1 MSEPGSSSDEGSSSF
16 SSKSESAMSESSGS
30 LLESC
35 TRETLDDLPNR
46 RTLAIASSSS
56 MALGEGVVFDAIPI
70 VRSEFTADH
79 LKNNLL
85 NNEKQ
90 VEALRQ
96 SCNIPRSVGIRLVH
110 DEEWP
115 SEPPQGHVMFYTQ
128 ILLTLGV
135 RLPLHPWLQKMLSLI
150 GYAPGQ
156 LNPGFWDTLIGFY
169 IIWMECGLCEPSF
182 HQWRYCYKMRPA
194 KSCTGY
200 AECACRSER
209 ERIVYGKKKAYYTW
223 KNRWCFLYND
233 WEYDKGVTPERRVLT
248 HFQTE
253 LSDIEK
259 VLRVPKEDRHLSK
272 LRPLFRRYG
281 FQPLVSESQGRSM
294 EKVSKKT
301 GTSTHKRRAPMLVH
315 SEDILP
321 HKKIHKFRGE
331 PSVRPKSQDGVLK
344 GPAFRKTGVE
354 AVENDVVVVVGEGSR
369 LLPPP
374 LTMEHT
380 VQENDPG
387 SRHEGKGKER
397 AGSVPWKDLR
407 VATRPKDFGDINNCL
422 AGRRFAFDE
431 LGEPLAKD
439 ESDCDR
445 MLKLSSYVM
454 AEYHDRLQ
462 EVERYK
468 AKLKENKQ
476 LVDEARRN
484 KGLLT
489 QALQLKDETM
499 ESLKRRNGENLRL
512 KKLFEATKKKL
523 EVATLEV
530 SKVRGE
536 LDGALVEISEL
547 EKSIPTER
555 EAAVQEYLSSSTFH
569 LAIKPHC
576 AQEARFEKRKWMAVL
591 DRYDDG
597 SILRKYHEDID
608 EHHRKGETFVLT
620 VDPSSEDESDNEGSA
635 DVQTQHGEEGIGDAE
650 DDGRTRSD
658 TARGSAS
665 DENE

>member
-30 LLESC
+30 LLESG

-46 RTLAIASSSS
+46 QTLAIASSSS

-85 NNEKQ
+85 DNEKQ

-96 SCNIPRSVGIRLVH
+96 SCNIPRSVGIRL
-110 DEEWP
+110 
-115 SEPPQGHVMFYTQ
+115 
-128 ILLTLGV
+128 
-135 RLPLHPWLQKMLSLI
+135 
-150 GYAPGQ
+150 
-156 LNPGFWDTLIGFY
+156 
-169 IIWMECGLCEPSF
+169 
-182 HQWRYCYKMRPA
+182 MRPA

-294 EKVSKKT
+294 EKVSKKI
-301 GTSTHKRRAPMLVH
+301 GTSTHKRKAPVLVP

-321 HKKIHKFRGE
+321 HKKIHKSRGE

-354 AVENDVVVVVGEGSR
+354 AVENAAAVVAGEGSR

-380 VQENDPG
+380 VQESDPG
-387 SRHEGKGKER
+387 SRHEGKGKEK

-512 KKLFEATKKKL
+512 KKLFEATKKQL

-569 LAIKPHC
+569 LAIKPYC

-608 EHHRKGETFVLT
+608 EHHRKGETFVLA
-620 VDPSSEDESDNEGSA
+620 VDPSSEDESDNEGNA
-635 DVQTQHGEEGIGDAE
+635 DAQTQHGEEDLGDAE

>member
-46 RTLAIASSSS
+46 QTLAIASSSS
-56 MALGEGVVFDAIPI
+56 MALGEGVVFYAIPI

-85 NNEKQ
+85 DNEKQ

-200 AECACRSER
+200 AECACRSKR

-233 WEYDKGVTPERRVLT
+233 WEYDKGVTPERLT
-248 HFQTE
+248 WGTIKLFGQE

-301 GTSTHKRRAPMLVH
+301 GTSTNKRKAPVLVP

-344 GPAFRKTGVE
+344 GTAFRKTGVE
-354 AVENDVVVVVGEGSR
+354 AVENAAAVVAGEGSR

-380 VQENDPG
+380 VQESDPG

-431 LGEPLAKD
+431 LG
-439 ESDCDR
+439 
-445 MLKLSSYVM
+445 
-454 AEYHDRLQ
+454 
-462 EVERYK
+462 
-468 AKLKENKQ
+468 
-476 LVDEARRN
+476 
-484 KGLLT
+484 
-489 QALQLKDETM
+489 
-499 ESLKRRNGENLRL
+499 
-512 KKLFEATKKKL
+512 
-523 EVATLEV
+523 
-530 SKVRGE
+530 
-536 LDGALVEISEL
+536 
-547 EKSIPTER
+547 
-555 EAAVQEYLSSSTFH
+555 
-569 LAIKPHC
+569 
-576 AQEARFEKRKWMAVL
+576 
-591 DRYDDG
+591 
-597 SILRKYHEDID
+597 
-608 EHHRKGETFVLT
+608 
-620 VDPSSEDESDNEGSA
+620 
-635 DVQTQHGEEGIGDAE
+635 
-650 DDGRTRSD
+650 
-658 TARGSAS
+658 
-665 DENE
+665 

>member
-35 TRETLDDLPNR
+35 SRETLDELPNR
-46 RTLAIASSSS
+46 QTLAIASSSS

-85 NNEKQ
+85 DNEKQ

-301 GTSTHKRRAPMLVH
+301 GTSTNKRKAPVLVP

-354 AVENDVVVVVGEGSR
+354 AVENAAAVVAGEGSR
-369 LLPPP
+369 LLPPL

-380 VQENDPG
+380 VQESDPG

-397 AGSVPWKDLR
+397 AGNVPWKDLR

-512 KKLFEATKKKL
+512 NKLLEATKKQL

-569 LAIKPHC
+569 LAIKPYC

-608 EHHRKGETFVLT
+608 EHHRNGETFVLA
-620 VDPSSEDESDNEGSA
+620 VDPSSEDESDNEGGA
-635 DVQTQHGEEGIGDAE
+635 DAQTQHGEEDLGDAE

-665 DENE
+665 DESE

>member
-46 RTLAIASSSS
+46 RTLAITSSSS
-56 MALGEGVVFDAIPI
+56 MALCEGVVFDAIFI

-301 GTSTHKRRAPMLVH
+301 GTSTHKRKAPVLVP

-354 AVENDVVVVVGEGSR
+354 AVENAAAVVAGEGSR

-380 VQENDPG
+380 VQESDPG

-512 KKLFEATKKKL
+512 KKLFEATKKQF

-569 LAIKPHC
+569 LAIKPYC

-608 EHHRKGETFVLT
+608 EHHRKGETFVLA
-620 VDPSSEDESDNEGSA
+620 VDPSSEDESDNEGNA
-635 DVQTQHGEEGIGDAE
+635 DAQTQHGEEDLGDAE
-650 DDGRTRSD
+650 DDGRMRSD

>member
-46 RTLAIASSSS
+46 RTLSIASSSS

-115 SEPPQGHVMFYTQ
+115 SEPPQGHVMFYTH

-200 AECACRSER
+200 AKCACRSER
-209 ERIVYGKKKAYYTW
+209 ERI
-223 KNRWCFLYND
+223 
-233 WEYDKGVTPERRVLT
+233 EYDKGVTPERRVLN

-301 GTSTHKRRAPMLVH
+301 GTSTHKRRAPVLVP

-354 AVENDVVVVVGEGSR
+354 AVENAAAVVVGEGSR

-407 VATRPKDFGDINNCL
+407 IATRPKDFGDINNCL

-512 KKLFEATKKKL
+512 KKLFEATKKQL

-608 EHHRKGETFVLT
+608 EHHRKGETFVLA

-635 DVQTQHGEEGIGDAE
+635 DAQTQHGEEGLGDAE

>member
-1 MSEPGSSSDEGSSSF
+1 
-16 SSKSESAMSESSGS
+16 
-30 LLESC
+30 
-35 TRETLDDLPNR
+35 
-46 RTLAIASSSS
+46 

-85 NNEKQ
+85 DNEKQ

-182 HQWRYCYKMRPA
+182 YQWRYCYKMRPA

-209 ERIVYGKKKAYYTW
+209 ERIVY
-223 KNRWCFLYND
+223 
-233 WEYDKGVTPERRVLT
+233 V
-248 HFQTE
+248 
-253 LSDIEK
+253 
-259 VLRVPKEDRHLSK
+259 
-272 LRPLFRRYG
+272 
-281 FQPLVSESQGRSM
+281 

-301 GTSTHKRRAPMLVH
+301 GTSTHKRKAPVLVP

-354 AVENDVVVVVGEGSR
+354 AVENAAAVVAGEGSR

-380 VQENDPG
+380 VQESDPG

-512 KKLFEATKKKL
+512 KKLFEATKKQL

-547 EKSIPTER
+547 EKSIPT
-555 EAAVQEYLSSSTFH
+555 
-569 LAIKPHC
+569 
-576 AQEARFEKRKWMAVL
+576 
-591 DRYDDG
+591 D
-597 SILRKYHEDID
+597 
-608 EHHRKGETFVLT
+608 
-620 VDPSSEDESDNEGSA
+620 
-635 DVQTQHGEEGIGDAE
+635 
-650 DDGRTRSD
+650 
-658 TARGSAS
+658 
-665 DENE
+665 

>member
-46 RTLAIASSSS
+46 QTLAIASSSS

-96 SCNIPRSVGIRLVH
+96 SCNIPRSVGIRL
-110 DEEWP
+110 
-115 SEPPQGHVMFYTQ
+115 
-128 ILLTLGV
+128 
-135 RLPLHPWLQKMLSLI
+135 
-150 GYAPGQ
+150 
-156 LNPGFWDTLIGFY
+156 
-169 IIWMECGLCEPSF
+169 
-182 HQWRYCYKMRPA
+182 MRPA

-233 WEYDKGVTPERRVLT
+233 WEYDKGVTPERLT
-248 HFQTE
+248 RGTIQLFGQE

-301 GTSTHKRRAPMLVH
+301 GTSTNKRKAPVLVP

-344 GPAFRKTGVE
+344 GPAFRKTGV
-354 AVENDVVVVVGEGSR
+354 
-369 LLPPP
+369 
-374 LTMEHT
+374 
-380 VQENDPG
+380 
-387 SRHEGKGKER
+387 
-397 AGSVPWKDLR
+397 
-407 VATRPKDFGDINNCL
+407 
-422 AGRRFAFDE
+422 
-431 LGEPLAKD
+431 
-439 ESDCDR
+439 
-445 MLKLSSYVM
+445 
-454 AEYHDRLQ
+454 
-462 EVERYK
+462 
-468 AKLKENKQ
+468 
-476 LVDEARRN
+476 
-484 KGLLT
+484 
-489 QALQLKDETM
+489 
-499 ESLKRRNGENLRL
+499 
-512 KKLFEATKKKL
+512 
-523 EVATLEV
+523 
-530 SKVRGE
+530 
-536 LDGALVEISEL
+536 
-547 EKSIPTER
+547 
-555 EAAVQEYLSSSTFH
+555 
-569 LAIKPHC
+569 
-576 AQEARFEKRKWMAVL
+576 
-591 DRYDDG
+591 
-597 SILRKYHEDID
+597 
-608 EHHRKGETFVLT
+608 
-620 VDPSSEDESDNEGSA
+620 
-635 DVQTQHGEEGIGDAE
+635 
-650 DDGRTRSD
+650 
-658 TARGSAS
+658 
-665 DENE
+665 

>member
-30 LLESC
+30 LLESG

-46 RTLAIASSSS
+46 QTLAIASSSS

-85 NNEKQ
+85 DNEKQ

-96 SCNIPRSVGIRLVH
+96 SCNIPRSVGIRL
-110 DEEWP
+110 
-115 SEPPQGHVMFYTQ
+115 
-128 ILLTLGV
+128 
-135 RLPLHPWLQKMLSLI
+135 
-150 GYAPGQ
+150 
-156 LNPGFWDTLIGFY
+156 
-169 IIWMECGLCEPSF
+169 
-182 HQWRYCYKMRPA
+182 MRPA

-248 HFQTE
+248 HFQTVVTRGTIKLFGQE

-294 EKVSKKT
+294 EKVSKKI
-301 GTSTHKRRAPMLVH
+301 GTSTHKRKAPVLVP

-321 HKKIHKFRGE
+321 HKKIHKSRGE

-354 AVENDVVVVVGEGSR
+354 AVENAAAVVAGEGSR

-380 VQENDPG
+380 VQESDPG
-387 SRHEGKGKER
+387 SRHEGKGKEK

-512 KKLFEATKKKL
+512 KKLFEATKKQL

-569 LAIKPHC
+569 LAIKPYC

-608 EHHRKGETFVLT
+608 EHHRKGETFVLA
-620 VDPSSEDESDNEGSA
+620 VDPSSEDESDNEGNA
-635 DVQTQHGEEGIGDAE
+635 DAQTQHGEEDLGDAE

>member
-1 MSEPGSSSDEGSSSF
+1 
-16 SSKSESAMSESSGS
+16 
-30 LLESC
+30 
-35 TRETLDDLPNR
+35 
-46 RTLAIASSSS
+46 
-56 MALGEGVVFDAIPI
+56 
-70 VRSEFTADH
+70 
-79 LKNNLL
+79 
-85 NNEKQ
+85 
-90 VEALRQ
+90 
-96 SCNIPRSVGIRLVH
+96 
-110 DEEWP
+110 
-115 SEPPQGHVMFYTQ
+115 MFYTQ

-248 HFQTE
+248 HFQTVVTRGTIQLFGQE

-301 GTSTHKRRAPMLVH
+301 GTSTHKRRAPVLVP

-321 HKKIHKFRGE
+321 HKKIHKFREE

-354 AVENDVVVVVGEGSR
+354 AVENAAAVVVGEGSR

-397 AGSVPWKDLR
+397 AGSVPWKNLR
-407 VATRPKDFGDINNCL
+407 IATRPKDFGDINNCL

-499 ESLKRRNGENLRL
+499 ESL
-512 KKLFEATKKKL
+512 
-523 EVATLEV
+523 EV

-608 EHHRKGETFVLT
+608 EHHRKGETFVLA

-635 DVQTQHGEEGIGDAE
+635 DAQTQHGEEGLGDAE

>member
-16 SSKSESAMSESSGS
+16 SSKFESAMSESSGS

-46 RTLAIASSSS
+46 QTLAIASSSS
-56 MALGEGVVFDAIPI
+56 MALGEGVVFYAIPI

-200 AECACRSER
+200 TECACRSER

-301 GTSTHKRRAPMLVH
+301 GTSTNKRKAPVLVP

-354 AVENDVVVVVGEGSR
+354 AVENAAAVVAGEGSR

-380 VQENDPG
+380 VQESDPG

-512 KKLFEATKKKL
+512 KKLLEATKKQF

-569 LAIKPHC
+569 LAIKPYC

-608 EHHRKGETFVLT
+608 EHHRKGETFVLA

-635 DVQTQHGEEGIGDAE
+635 DAQTQHGEEDLRDAE

>member
-301 GTSTHKRRAPMLVH
+301 GTSTHKRRAPV
-315 SEDILP
+315 
-321 HKKIHKFRGE
+321 
-331 PSVRPKSQDGVLK
+331 
-344 GPAFRKTGVE
+344 KTGVE
-354 AVENDVVVVVGEGSR
+354 AVENAAAVVVGEGSR
-369 LLPPP
+369 LLPHP

-512 KKLFEATKKKL
+512 KKLFEATKKQL

-576 AQEARFEKRKWMAVL
+576 AQEARFEKRKWMVVL

-608 EHHRKGETFVLT
+608 EHHRKGETFVLA

-635 DVQTQHGEEGIGDAE
+635 DAQTQHGEEGLGDAE

>member
-1 MSEPGSSSDEGSSSF
+1 
-16 SSKSESAMSESSGS
+16 
-30 LLESC
+30 
-35 TRETLDDLPNR
+35 
-46 RTLAIASSSS
+46 
-56 MALGEGVVFDAIPI
+56 
-70 VRSEFTADH
+70 
-79 LKNNLL
+79 
-85 NNEKQ
+85 
-90 VEALRQ
+90 
-96 SCNIPRSVGIRLVH
+96 
-110 DEEWP
+110 
-115 SEPPQGHVMFYTQ
+115 
-128 ILLTLGV
+128 
-135 RLPLHPWLQKMLSLI
+135 
-150 GYAPGQ
+150 
-156 LNPGFWDTLIGFY
+156 
-169 IIWMECGLCEPSF
+169 MECGLCEPSF

-301 GTSTHKRRAPMLVH
+301 GTSTHKRKAPVLVP

-331 PSVRPKSQDGVLK
+331 PSVTPKSQDVVLK
-344 GPAFRKTGVE
+344 GPAFRKTGVK
-354 AVENDVVVVVGEGSR
+354 AVDNAAAVVAGEGSR
-369 LLPPP
+369 LLPHP

-380 VQENDPG
+380 VQESDPG

-512 KKLFEATKKKL
+512 KKLFEATKKQL

-569 LAIKPHC
+569 LAIKPYY

-608 EHHRKGETFVLT
+608 EHHRKGETFVLA

-635 DVQTQHGEEGIGDAE
+635 DAQTQHGEEDLGDAE

>member
-46 RTLAIASSSS
+46 QTLAIASSSS

-85 NNEKQ
+85 DNEKQ

-301 GTSTHKRRAPMLVH
+301 GTSTNKRKAPVLVP

-354 AVENDVVVVVGEGSR
+354 AVENAAAIVAGEGSR

-380 VQENDPG
+380 VQESDPG

-397 AGSVPWKDLR
+397 TGSVPWKDLR
-407 VATRPKDFGDINNCL
+407 VATRPKDFGDINNYL

-462 EVERYK
+462 KVERYK

-476 LVDEARRN
+476 LVDEARKN

-512 KKLFEATKKKL
+512 KKLLEATKKQL

-569 LAIKPHC
+569 LAIKPYC

-608 EHHRKGETFVLT
+608 EHHRKGETFVLA

-635 DVQTQHGEEGIGDAE
+635 DAQTQHGEEDLGDAE

>member
-30 LLESC
+30 LLESG

-46 RTLAIASSSS
+46 QTLAIASSSS

-85 NNEKQ
+85 DNEKQ

-248 HFQTE
+248 HFQTVVTRGTIQLFGQE

-301 GTSTHKRRAPMLVH
+301 GTSTHKRKAPVLVP

-344 GPAFRKTGVE
+344 GPAFRKTGVKTVDD
-354 AVENDVVVVVGEGSR
+354 ATAVVVGEGSR
-369 LLPPP
+369 LLPHP

-380 VQENDPG
+380 VQESDPG

-499 ESLKRRNGENLRL
+499 ESLKRRNGENLEGNEESGGSKRL
-512 KKLFEATKKKL
+512 IIGPKSAK
-523 EVATLEV
+523 TLVQQKV
-530 SKVRGE
+530 SGFV
-536 LDGALVEISEL
+536 
-547 EKSIPTER
+547 
-555 EAAVQEYLSSSTFH
+555 TFAWLLGCFSH
-569 LAIKPHC
+569 
-576 AQEARFEKRKWMAVL
+576 
-591 DRYDDG
+591 
-597 SILRKYHEDID
+597 
-608 EHHRKGETFVLT
+608 
-620 VDPSSEDESDNEGSA
+620 
-635 DVQTQHGEEGIGDAE
+635 
-650 DDGRTRSD
+650 
-658 TARGSAS
+658 
-665 DENE
+665 

>member
-248 HFQTE
+248 HFQIE

-301 GTSTHKRRAPMLVH
+301 GTSTHKRRAPVLVP

-354 AVENDVVVVVGEGSR
+354 AVENAAAVVVGEGSR

-407 VATRPKDFGDINNCL
+407 IATRPKDFEDINNCL

-431 LGEPLAKD
+431 LGEPLAND

-468 AKLKENKQ
+468 AKLNENKQ

-512 KKLFEATKKKL
+512 KKLFEATKKQL

-608 EHHRKGETFVLT
+608 EHHRKGETFVLA

-635 DVQTQHGEEGIGDAE
+635 DAQTQHGEEGLGDAE

>member
-1 MSEPGSSSDEGSSSF
+1 
-16 SSKSESAMSESSGS
+16 
-30 LLESC
+30 
-35 TRETLDDLPNR
+35 
-46 RTLAIASSSS
+46 
-56 MALGEGVVFDAIPI
+56 
-70 VRSEFTADH
+70 
-79 LKNNLL
+79 
-85 NNEKQ
+85 
-90 VEALRQ
+90 
-96 SCNIPRSVGIRLVH
+96 
-110 DEEWP
+110 
-115 SEPPQGHVMFYTQ
+115 
-128 ILLTLGV
+128 
-135 RLPLHPWLQKMLSLI
+135 
-150 GYAPGQ
+150 
-156 LNPGFWDTLIGFY
+156 
-169 IIWMECGLCEPSF
+169 MECGLCEPSF

-200 AECACRSER
+200 AECACQSER
-209 ERIVYGKKKAYYTW
+209 ERIVYGKKKAYYIW

-233 WEYDKGVTPERRVLT
+233 WEYDKGVTPERLT
-248 HFQTE
+248 RGTIKLFGQE

-301 GTSTHKRRAPMLVH
+301 GTSTNKRKAPVLVP

-354 AVENDVVVVVGEGSR
+354 AVENDAAVVAGEGSR

-380 VQENDPG
+380 VQESDPG

-397 AGSVPWKDLR
+397 AGSVSWKDLR
-407 VATRPKDFGDINNCL
+407 VTTQPKDFGDINNCL

-512 KKLFEATKKKL
+512 KKLLEATKKQL

-569 LAIKPHC
+569 LAIKPYY

-608 EHHRKGETFVLT
+608 EHHRKGETFVLA
-620 VDPSSEDESDNEGSA
+620 VDPSSEDESDNEGGA
-635 DVQTQHGEEGIGDAE
+635 DAQTQHGEEDLGDAE

>member
-1 MSEPGSSSDEGSSSF
+1 MGEREERPSEREESGSGSGNILAKMSEPGSSSDEGSFSF

-46 RTLAIASSSS
+46 QTLAIASSSS

-96 SCNIPRSVGIRLVH
+96 SCNIPRSVGRRSDDRLAM
-110 DEEWP
+110 
-115 SEPPQGHVMFYTQ
+115 Q
-128 ILLTLGV
+128 
-135 RLPLHPWLQKMLSLI
+135 
-150 GYAPGQ
+150 
-156 LNPGFWDTLIGFY
+156 
-169 IIWMECGLCEPSF
+169 
-182 HQWRYCYKMRPA
+182 
-194 KSCTGY
+194 
-200 AECACRSER
+200 
-209 ERIVYGKKKAYYTW
+209 
-223 KNRWCFLYND
+223 
-233 WEYDKGVTPERRVLT
+233 
-248 HFQTE
+248 
-253 LSDIEK
+253 
-259 VLRVPKEDRHLSK
+259 
-272 LRPLFRRYG
+272 
-281 FQPLVSESQGRSM
+281 
-294 EKVSKKT
+294 
-301 GTSTHKRRAPMLVH
+301 
-315 SEDILP
+315 
-321 HKKIHKFRGE
+321 
-331 PSVRPKSQDGVLK
+331 
-344 GPAFRKTGVE
+344 
-354 AVENDVVVVVGEGSR
+354 
-369 LLPPP
+369 
-374 LTMEHT
+374 
-380 VQENDPG
+380 
-387 SRHEGKGKER
+387 
-397 AGSVPWKDLR
+397 
-407 VATRPKDFGDINNCL
+407 
-422 AGRRFAFDE
+422 
-431 LGEPLAKD
+431 
-439 ESDCDR
+439 
-445 MLKLSSYVM
+445 VM

-512 KKLFEATKKKL
+512 KKLFEATKKQL

-569 LAIKPHC
+569 LAIKPYC

-608 EHHRKGETFVLT
+608 EHHRKGETFVLA

-635 DVQTQHGEEGIGDAE
+635 DAQTQHGEEDLGDAE

>member
-1 MSEPGSSSDEGSSSF
+1 MSEPESSSDEGSSSF

-46 RTLAIASSSS
+46 QTLAIASSSS

-85 NNEKQ
+85 DNEKQ

-200 AECACRSER
+200 AKCACRSER

-301 GTSTHKRRAPMLVH
+301 GTSTNKRKAPVLVP

-354 AVENDVVVVVGEGSR
+354 AVENAAAVVAGEGSR

-380 VQENDPG
+380 VQESDPG

-407 VATRPKDFGDINNCL
+407 VATRPKDFEDINNCL

-512 KKLFEATKKKL
+512 KKLLEATKKQL

-569 LAIKPHC
+569 LAIKPYC
-576 AQEARFEKRKWMAVL
+576 AQEAHFEKRKWMAVL

-608 EHHRKGETFVLT
+608 EHHRKGETFVLA
-620 VDPSSEDESDNEGSA
+620 VDPSSENEFDNEGSVDA
-635 DVQTQHGEEGIGDAE
+635 QTQHGEEDLGDAE

>member
-1 MSEPGSSSDEGSSSF
+1 
-16 SSKSESAMSESSGS
+16 
-30 LLESC
+30 
-35 TRETLDDLPNR
+35 
-46 RTLAIASSSS
+46 
-56 MALGEGVVFDAIPI
+56 
-70 VRSEFTADH
+70 
-79 LKNNLL
+79 
-85 NNEKQ
+85 
-90 VEALRQ
+90 
-96 SCNIPRSVGIRLVH
+96 
-110 DEEWP
+110 
-115 SEPPQGHVMFYTQ
+115 
-128 ILLTLGV
+128 
-135 RLPLHPWLQKMLSLI
+135 
-150 GYAPGQ
+150 
-156 LNPGFWDTLIGFY
+156 
-169 IIWMECGLCEPSF
+169 
-182 HQWRYCYKMRPA
+182 
-194 KSCTGY
+194 
-200 AECACRSER
+200 
-209 ERIVYGKKKAYYTW
+209 
-223 KNRWCFLYND
+223 
-233 WEYDKGVTPERRVLT
+233 
-248 HFQTE
+248 
-253 LSDIEK
+253 
-259 VLRVPKEDRHLSK
+259 
-272 LRPLFRRYG
+272 
-281 FQPLVSESQGRSM
+281 M

-301 GTSTHKRRAPMLVH
+301 GTSTNKRKAPVLVP

-354 AVENDVVVVVGEGSR
+354 AVENAAAVVAGEGSR

-380 VQENDPG
+380 VQESDPG

-512 KKLFEATKKKL
+512 KKLLEATKKQF

-569 LAIKPHC
+569 LAIKPYC

-608 EHHRKGETFVLT
+608 EHHRKGETFVLA

-635 DVQTQHGEEGIGDAE
+635 DAQTQHGEEDLRDAE

>member
-1 MSEPGSSSDEGSSSF
+1 MG
-16 SSKSESAMSESSGS
+16 K
-30 LLESC
+30 
-35 TRETLDDLPNR
+35 
-46 RTLAIASSSS
+46 
-56 MALGEGVVFDAIPI
+56 GEGRCMMMV
-70 VRSEFTADH
+70 
-79 LKNNLL
+79 
-85 NNEKQ
+85 
-90 VEALRQ
+90 
-96 SCNIPRSVGIRLVH
+96 
-110 DEEWP
+110 
-115 SEPPQGHVMFYTQ
+115 
-128 ILLTLGV
+128 
-135 RLPLHPWLQKMLSLI
+135 
-150 GYAPGQ
+150 
-156 LNPGFWDTLIGFY
+156 
-169 IIWMECGLCEPSF
+169 
-182 HQWRYCYKMRPA
+182 
-194 KSCTGY
+194 
-200 AECACRSER
+200 
-209 ERIVYGKKKAYYTW
+209 
-223 KNRWCFLYND
+223 
-233 WEYDKGVTPERRVLT
+233 
-248 HFQTE
+248 
-253 LSDIEK
+253 
-259 VLRVPKEDRHLSK
+259 
-272 LRPLFRRYG
+272 
-281 FQPLVSESQGRSM
+281 

-301 GTSTHKRRAPMLVH
+301 GTSTNKRKAPVLVP

-331 PSVRPKSQDGVLK
+331 PSVRPKSHDGVLK

-354 AVENDVVVVVGEGSR
+354 AVENAAAVVAGEGSR

-380 VQENDPG
+380 VQESDPG

-422 AGRRFAFDE
+422 AGRRFAFDK

-454 AEYHDRLQ
+454 AKYHDRLQ

-499 ESLKRRNGENLRL
+499 ESLKRL
-512 KKLFEATKKKL
+512 KKLFEATKKQL

-569 LAIKPHC
+569 LAIKPYC

-608 EHHRKGETFVLT
+608 EHHRKGETFVLA

-635 DVQTQHGEEGIGDAE
+635 DAQTQHGEEDLGDAD

>member
-1 MSEPGSSSDEGSSSF
+1 
-16 SSKSESAMSESSGS
+16 
-30 LLESC
+30 
-35 TRETLDDLPNR
+35 
-46 RTLAIASSSS
+46 

-85 NNEKQ
+85 NNEKR

-96 SCNIPRSVGIRLVH
+96 SCNIPRSVGIHLVH

-259 VLRVPKEDRHLSK
+259 VLRVPKEDRHLNK

-301 GTSTHKRRAPMLVH
+301 GTSTNKRKAPV
-315 SEDILP
+315 
-321 HKKIHKFRGE
+321 
-331 PSVRPKSQDGVLK
+331 
-344 GPAFRKTGVE
+344 KTGVE
-354 AVENDVVVVVGEGSR
+354 AVENAAAVVAGEGSR

-380 VQENDPG
+380 VQESDPG

-512 KKLFEATKKKL
+512 KKLFEATKKQL

-569 LAIKPHC
+569 LAIKPYC

-608 EHHRKGETFVLT
+608 EHHRKGETFVLA

-635 DVQTQHGEEGIGDAE
+635 DAQTQHGEEDLGDAE

>member
-46 RTLAIASSSS
+46 QTLAIASSSS

-156 LNPGFWDTLIGFY
+156 LNPSFWDTLIGFY
-169 IIWMECGLCEPSF
+169 IIWMKCGLCEPSF

-301 GTSTHKRRAPMLVH
+301 ETSTNKRKAPVLVP

-354 AVENDVVVVVGEGSR
+354 AVENAAVVAGEGSR

-380 VQENDPG
+380 VQESDPG

-468 AKLKENKQ
+468 VKLKENKQ

-512 KKLFEATKKKL
+512 KKLLEATKKQL

-530 SKVRGE
+530 SKVRGD

-569 LAIKPHC
+569 LAIKPYC

-608 EHHRKGETFVLT
+608 EHHRKGETFVLA

-635 DVQTQHGEEGIGDAE
+635 DAQTQHGEEDLGDAE

-658 TARGSAS
+658 TARGLAS
-665 DENE
+665 DKNE

>member
-16 SSKSESAMSESSGS
+16 TSKSESAMSESSGS
-30 LLESC
+30 LLESG

-46 RTLAIASSSS
+46 QTLAIASSSS

-85 NNEKQ
+85 DNEKQ

-301 GTSTHKRRAPMLVH
+301 GTSTHKRKH
-315 SEDILP
+315 
-321 HKKIHKFRGE
+321 
-331 PSVRPKSQDGVLK
+331 Q
-344 GPAFRKTGVE
+344 KTGVE
-354 AVENDVVVVVGEGSR
+354 AVENAAAVVAGEGSR

-380 VQENDPG
+380 VQESDPG

-512 KKLFEATKKKL
+512 KKLFEATKKQL

-569 LAIKPHC
+569 LAIKPYC

-608 EHHRKGETFVLT
+608 EHHRKGETFVLA
-620 VDPSSEDESDNEGSA
+620 VDPSSEDESDNEGNA
-635 DVQTQHGEEGIGDAE
+635 DAQTQHGEEDLGDAE

>member
-30 LLESC
+30 LLEFC

-46 RTLAIASSSS
+46 QTLAIASSSS

-85 NNEKQ
+85 DNEKQ

-135 RLPLHPWLQKMLSLI
+135 RLPLHSWLQKMLSLI

-301 GTSTHKRRAPMLVH
+301 ETSTNKRKAPVLVP

-344 GPAFRKTGVE
+344 GLAFRKTGVE
-354 AVENDVVVVVGEGSR
+354 TVENAAAVVAGEGSR

-380 VQENDPG
+380 VQESDPG

-454 AEYHDRLQ
+454 AEYHDTLQ

-499 ESLKRRNGENLRL
+499 ESLKRRNGENLKL
-512 KKLFEATKKKL
+512 KKLFEATKKQL

-536 LDGALVEISEL
+536 LAGALVEISEL

-555 EAAVQEYLSSSTFH
+555 EAAVQEYLN
-569 LAIKPHC
+569 
-576 AQEARFEKRKWMAVL
+576 
-591 DRYDDG
+591 
-597 SILRKYHEDID
+597 ID
-608 EHHRKGETFVLT
+608 EHHRKGETFVLA

-635 DVQTQHGEEGIGDAE
+635 DAQTQHGEEDLGDAE

>member
-46 RTLAIASSSS
+46 QTLAIASSSS

-85 NNEKQ
+85 DNEKQ

-96 SCNIPRSVGIRLVH
+96 SCNIPRSVGIRL
-110 DEEWP
+110 
-115 SEPPQGHVMFYTQ
+115 
-128 ILLTLGV
+128 
-135 RLPLHPWLQKMLSLI
+135 
-150 GYAPGQ
+150 
-156 LNPGFWDTLIGFY
+156 
-169 IIWMECGLCEPSF
+169 
-182 HQWRYCYKMRPA
+182 
-194 KSCTGY
+194 
-200 AECACRSER
+200 
-209 ERIVYGKKKAYYTW
+209 RIVYGKKKAYYTW

-301 GTSTHKRRAPMLVH
+301 GTSTNKRKAPVLVP

-344 GPAFRKTGVE
+344 GHAFRKTGVK
-354 AVENDVVVVVGEGSR
+354 AVENAAAVVAGEGSR

-380 VQENDPG
+380 VQESDPG
-387 SRHEGKGKER
+387 SRHEGERQGKSWQCPVEGLEGCHAAKGFWGYQQLLGR
-397 AGSVPWKDLR
+397 ASIRLR
-407 VATRPKDFGDINNCL
+407 
-422 AGRRFAFDE
+422 
-431 LGEPLAKD
+431 
-439 ESDCDR
+439 
-445 MLKLSSYVM
+445 
-454 AEYHDRLQ
+454 
-462 EVERYK
+462 
-468 AKLKENKQ
+468 
-476 LVDEARRN
+476 
-484 KGLLT
+484 
-489 QALQLKDETM
+489 
-499 ESLKRRNGENLRL
+499 
-512 KKLFEATKKKL
+512 
-523 EVATLEV
+523 
-530 SKVRGE
+530 
-536 LDGALVEISEL
+536 
-547 EKSIPTER
+547 
-555 EAAVQEYLSSSTFH
+555 
-569 LAIKPHC
+569 
-576 AQEARFEKRKWMAVL
+576 
-591 DRYDDG
+591 
-597 SILRKYHEDID
+597 
-608 EHHRKGETFVLT
+608 
-620 VDPSSEDESDNEGSA
+620 
-635 DVQTQHGEEGIGDAE
+635 
-650 DDGRTRSD
+650 
-658 TARGSAS
+658 
-665 DENE
+665 

>member
-156 LNPGFWDTLIGFY
+156 LSPGFWDTLIGFY

-182 HQWRYCYKMRPA
+182 HQWRYCYKMHPA

-281 FQPLVSESQGRSM
+281 FQPLVFESQGRSM

-301 GTSTHKRRAPMLVH
+301 GTSTHKRRAPVLVP

-354 AVENDVVVVVGEGSR
+354 AVENAAAVVVGEGSR

-407 VATRPKDFGDINNCL
+407 IATRPKDFGDINNCL

-484 KGLLT
+484 KRLLT

-512 KKLFEATKKKL
+512 KKLFEATKKQL

-608 EHHRKGETFVLT
+608 EHHRKGETFVLA

-635 DVQTQHGEEGIGDAE
+635 DAQTQHGEEGLGDAE